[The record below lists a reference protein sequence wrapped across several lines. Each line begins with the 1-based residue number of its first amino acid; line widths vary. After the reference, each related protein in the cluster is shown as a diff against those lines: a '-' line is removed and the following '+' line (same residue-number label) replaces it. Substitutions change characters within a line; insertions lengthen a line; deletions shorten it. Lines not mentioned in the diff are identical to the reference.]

1 MIEGDYIQL
10 REGAQ
15 KMVAATAAVAKV
27 AAAAAASSPYSSY
40 MPTVAVTPIAHTYR
54 LKKVPSIDS
63 KNIRTDKT
71 LQEYAV
77 ISSNMGD
84 DPLKLSVMQHQ
95 QSNGSCFSVAGG
107 LSNVKIL
114 SKSKDSREMDGPE
127 SRAVQS
133 GVQLAV
139 GNGVTLD
146 RTSVN
151 SAQNSGSANGRPVSS
166 FASKQQARYAST
178 LAAE

>member
-15 KMVAATAAVAKV
+15 KMVAANAAVAKV
-27 AAAAAASSPYSSY
+27 AAAAAASSPRSSY
-40 MPTVAVTPIAHTYR
+40 MPTVAVTPMANTYR
-54 LKKVPSIDS
+54 LKKVPSVDS
-63 KNIRTDKT
+63 KNIKTDKSF
-71 LQEYAV
+71 QDYAV

-84 DPLKLSVMQHQ
+84 DPLKLSVTQHQ
-95 QSNGSCFSVAGG
+95 QSNGACFGVAGG

-114 SKSKDSREMDGPE
+114 TKSKDSREKDGP
-127 SRAVQS
+127 SVQS

-146 RTSVN
+146 RTGMN
-151 SAQNSGSANGRPVSS
+151 NAQNSGPANGRPVSN
-166 FASKQQARYAST
+166 FASKQQARATGAVYHSRR
-178 LAAE
+178 